1 MHLLTVQYAKPSIM
15 LQITI
20 PSNGRAGLTFS
31 SFENSDLPK
40 PPNGIDEEVNDDVV
54 LLFDDEEQAVAY
66 ADELQDIS
74 TAIND
79 SESPKKLA
87 LNDIIVAVKSDA
99 FVQTYLNS

>member
-1 MHLLTVQYAKPSIM
+1 M

-20 PSNGRAGLTFS
+20 PSNGRAELTFS

-40 PPNGIDEEVNDDVV
+40 PPNGIDEEINDDVI

-66 ADELQDIS
+66 ADELEDIS

-79 SESPKKLA
+79 NSSPRKLA
-87 LNDIIVAVKSDA
+87 LNDIIVAIKSDS
-99 FVQTYLNS
+99 FVQEYLNI

>member
-1 MHLLTVQYAKPSIM
+1 M

-40 PPNGIDEEVNDDVV
+40 PPNGIDEEINDDVI

-66 ADELQDIS
+66 ADELEDIS
-74 TAIND
+74 TAVND
-79 SESPKKLA
+79 NNSPKKLV
-87 LNDIIVAVKSDA
+87 LNDIIVAIKGDA
-99 FVQTYLNS
+99 FVQEYLKS

>member
-1 MHLLTVQYAKPSIM
+1 M

-40 PPNGIDEEVNDDVV
+40 PPNGIDEEINDDVI

-66 ADELQDIS
+66 ADELEDIS
-74 TAIND
+74 TAVND
-79 SESPKKLA
+79 NNSPKKLA
-87 LNDIIVAVKSDA
+87 LNDIIVAIKGDA
-99 FVQTYLNS
+99 FVQEYLKS

>member
-1 MHLLTVQYAKPSIM
+1 M

-20 PSNGRAGLTFS
+20 PSNGRAALTFS

-40 PPNGIDEEVNDDVV
+40 PPNGINQEINNDVI

-66 ADELQDIS
+66 ADELEDIS

-79 SESPKKLA
+79 NESSKKLA
-87 LNDIIVAVKSDA
+87 LNDIIVAIKSDA
-99 FVQTYLNS
+99 FVQAYLKS